1 MVKPTADSAA
11 AGAPLA
17 QSSYVDYMNKA
28 KDAKIL
34 FESLTG
40 QQVTDEQLKPS
51 VTI

>member
-34 FESLTG
+34 FESLTDR
-40 QQVTDEQLKPS
+40 QVTDQQLRAVS
-51 VTI
+51 V